1 MCEQA
6 MSLAGLTTEARQA
19 SCRHMRPLALCL
31 RWRKGNDLTT
41 DMAAMV
47 AGNGRRGQNL
57 DVVKIHA
64 KIVSGVGLRMV
75 CMILS

>member
-1 MCEQA
+1 MRTGDVTGR
-6 MSLAGLTTEARQA
+6 LDYRDKA
-19 SCRHMRPLALCL
+19 SALSAHETLALCL

>member
-1 MCEQA
+1 MRTGDVTGR
-6 MSLAGLTTEARQA
+6 LDYRDKA
-19 SCRHMRPLALCL
+19 SVLPAHETLALCL
-31 RWRKGNDLTT
+31 RWRKENDLTT
-41 DMAAMV
+41 GMAAMV
-47 AGNGRRGQNL
+47 AGNGRRGQIL

>member
-1 MCEQA
+1 MRTGDVTGR
-6 MSLAGLTTEARQA
+6 LDYRDKA
-19 SCRHMRPLALCL
+19 SVLPAHETLALCL
-31 RWRKGNDLTT
+31 RRHKENDLTT
-41 DMAAMV
+41 GMAAMV

>member
-1 MCEQA
+1 MRTGDVTD
-6 MSLAGLTTEARQA
+6 LFDYRGKA
-19 SCRHMRPLALCL
+19 SVLPSHDTLALCL
-31 RWRKGNDLTT
+31 RWRKENDLTT
-41 DMAAMV
+41 GMAAMV

>member
-1 MCEQA
+1 MRTGDVTDR
-6 MSLAGLTTEARQA
+6 LDYRGKA
-19 SCRHMRPLALCL
+19 SVLPAHETLALCL
-31 RWRKGNDLTT
+31 LWRKGNDLTT

-57 DVVKIHA
+57 DVIIIHA